1 MASLFKNLDLKGFMK
16 KKPPRDDSFDTNQEI
31 KQLSKT
37 PMNKK
42 FVTEKDDIEATFKKT
57 AKSAGVEYPSGLVK
71 KLMEDSTSPI
81 LKLKKHFN
89 RPRPKELAKKHNI
102 NLKTIEMAS
111 MKTPSYP
118 SGHSAQGVLVGE
130 ALADMYPKAAEKFR
144 KAGKDISKSRNVAR
158 AHYKSDSKFGED
170 LGKEMYK
177 HYKATSNKN
186 SPLKCWEG
194 YERVPGTAKGSKG
207 SCRKKSPMKK
217 QKGGGTTKT
226 CLPAAKIKSL
236 SSKKKKQLVSAK
248 QSSGA
253 QGKYKRSSKTNVK
266 GARKKGATLRDWFQK
281 EDWRQVND
289 PSKKCGEK

>member
-1 MASLFKNLDLKGFMK
+1 MCI
-16 KKPPRDDSFDTNQEI
+16 RD
-31 KQLSKT
+31 
-37 PMNKK
+37 
-42 FVTEKDDIEATFKKT
+42 
-57 AKSAGVEYPSGLVK
+57 
-71 KLMEDSTSPI
+71 
-81 LKLKKHFN
+81 
-89 RPRPKELAKKHNI
+89 R
-102 NLKTIEMAS
+102 
-111 MKTPSYP
+111 KTPSYP

-130 ALADMYPKAAEKFR
+130 ALADMYPKAAKKFR

-170 LGKEMYK
+170 LGKTMFK

-194 YERVPGTAKGSKG
+194 YERVPGTARGSKG

-226 CLPAAKIKSL
+226 CLPAAKIRGL
-236 SSKKKKQLVSAK
+236 SKEKRKQLVSAK

-281 EDWRQVND
+281 EDWRQVNN